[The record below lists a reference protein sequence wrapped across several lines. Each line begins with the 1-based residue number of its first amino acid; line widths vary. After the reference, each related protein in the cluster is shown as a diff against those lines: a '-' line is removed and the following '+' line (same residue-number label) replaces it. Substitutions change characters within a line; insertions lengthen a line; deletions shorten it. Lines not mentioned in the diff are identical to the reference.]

1 MTKWCK
7 HEFELLTGTDIGL
20 AAVKCNKCGDQY
32 GVYDLMK
39 WSATDLMR
47 VPKPIRLEVL
57 KRQAELFNKD
67 NPFYYQAEPDSIE
80 VRLANHIMYFGKLNE
95 PQDCLTLAHELITE
109 VINPAFQEVASQLE
123 ARITELDKL
132 LHHVHDGLN
141 LQALTSKPIFPKAKT
156 DETSIYKAKDVDM

>member
-7 HEFELLTGTDIGL
+7 HDFDVNAKMDEVTC
-20 AAVKCNKCGDQY
+20 KKCGDW
-32 GVYDLMK
+32 YDIPALMK

-80 VRLANHIMYFGKLNE
+80 VRLANHIMYFGKLSE

-123 ARITELDKL
+123 ARITELNKL
-132 LHHVHDGLN
+132 LHQMHDGLIHYDKGAKAE
-141 LQALTSKPIFPKAKT
+141 LEALERQKQMEKEYPTKG
-156 DETSIYKAKDVDM
+156 

>member
-20 AAVKCNKCGDQY
+20 AAVKCNKCGDRY
-32 GVYDLMK
+32 GICDLMK

-67 NPFYYQAEPDSIE
+67 NPFYYQAESDSIE
-80 VRLANHIMYFGKLNE
+80 VRLANHIMYFGKLSE

-109 VINPAFQEVASQLE
+109 VINPAFQEVAIQLE
-123 ARITELDKL
+123 ARITELNKL
-132 LHHVHDGLN
+132 LHQVHDGLIHYDKGAKAE
-141 LQALTSKPIFPKAKT
+141 LEALERQKQMEKEYPTKG
-156 DETSIYKAKDVDM
+156 

>member
-1 MTKWCK
+1 MPKWCK
-7 HEFELLTGTDIGL
+7 HDFEVNAGMDEVTC
-20 AAVKCNKCGDQY
+20 KKCGDW
-32 GVYDLMK
+32 YDIPALMK
-39 WSATDLMR
+39 WPATDLMR

-67 NPFYYQAEPDSIE
+67 NPFYYQAESDSIE

-95 PQDCLTLAHELITE
+95 PQDCLVLAHELITE
-109 VINPAFQEVASQLE
+109 VINPIFREVASQIE

-141 LQALTSKPIFPKAKT
+141 LQALTSEPMYPKAKT
-156 DETSIYKAKDVDM
+156 DKQGKGVTGCQPK